1 MKISYSKKGD
11 YYIPNQKG
19 KMSKTSYKS
28 IKLVKFCYWKFMEY
42 VVCLYKTKNRTQN

>member
-1 MKISYSKKGD
+1 MGADFCCLICMAK
-11 YYIPNQKG
+11 KG

-42 VVCLYKTKNRTQN
+42 VVCLYKTKRRTQN